1 MQKPW
6 RHKAVKYVLI
16 TLLTLLMWV
25 MVNDRIDQAHS
36 EGFKLGMHYAL
47 KKDPPSEELELA
59 CAGLWVGQQN
69 RRWFEKNK

>member
-1 MQKPW
+1 MKYLLIILLAVTGWLLVDQKIE
-6 RHKAVKYVLI
+6 K
-16 TLLTLLMWV
+16 
-25 MVNDRIDQAHS
+25 AHS